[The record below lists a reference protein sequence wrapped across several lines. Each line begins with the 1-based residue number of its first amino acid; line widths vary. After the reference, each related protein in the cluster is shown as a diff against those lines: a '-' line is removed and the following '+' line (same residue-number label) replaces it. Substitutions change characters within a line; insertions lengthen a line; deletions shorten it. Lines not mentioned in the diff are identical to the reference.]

1 MNMYAVDGLAD
12 NNNNKAAV
20 IIIKD
25 LRIDARIHEHDFVSI
40 KSKKKQTSTIICCMR
55 FGLL

>member
-25 LRIDARIHEHDFVSI
+25 LTIDARIHEHDFVSI